1 MMTTDWL
8 WSIALYTAVIFALVG
23 AAGLIH
29 PLRRVHRSNRRHAAV
44 MMLLGLAAAYAIW
57 RSMPPA
63 QTSTTHHAIDEF
75 APVFHFREQHE
86 TTIAAPPAR
95 VYSAIRAVSAD
106 EIAWFQTFTWLRRF
120 GRSGPESILNAPEHQ
135 PIIDVA
141 TKTGFLLLQDQ
152 PPREVVIGAI
162 VVRPPGTSRPNQ
174 FAADD
179 YKQLAL
185 PGFAKATM
193 NFRIEEL
200 SGGISKV
207 VTETRVFATDR
218 TALGRFTPYW
228 RVIFPGSAILR
239 ITWLRAIK
247 SRAERAS

>member
-1 MMTTDWL
+1 MV
-8 WSIALYTAVIFALVG
+8 AVEGREAAVRFLEAHFEQLAARLEPELEGANPVERMAIITRARTEDGYMAEG
-23 AAGLIH
+23 AATFCCGTL
-29 PLRRVHRSNRRHAAV
+29 
-44 MMLLGLAAAYAIW
+44 
-57 RSMPPA
+57 
-63 QTSTTHHAIDEF
+63 TEHHC
-75 APVFHFREQHE
+75 
-86 TTIAAPPAR
+86 
-95 VYSAIRAVSAD
+95 AIRAVSAD
-106 EIAWFQTFTWLRRF
+106 EIALFQTLTWLRRF

-152 PPREVVIGAI
+152 PREVVIGAI

-193 NFRIEEL
+193 TFRIEEQ
-200 SGGISKV
+200 SGGMSRV

-218 TALGRFTPYW
+218 AALGRFTPYW

-247 SRAERAS
+247 ARAERAS

>member
-1 MMTTDWL
+1 
-8 WSIALYTAVIFALVG
+8 
-23 AAGLIH
+23 
-29 PLRRVHRSNRRHAAV
+29 
-44 MMLLGLAAAYAIW
+44 
-57 RSMPPA
+57 MPPA
-63 QTSTTHHAIDEF
+63 QSSTERHAIDEF
-75 APVFHFREQHE
+75 APVFHFREQHA

-106 EIAWFQTFTWLRRF
+106 EIALFQTLTWLRRF

-152 PPREVVIGAI
+152 PREVVIGAI

-193 NFRIEEL
+193 TFRIEEQ
-200 SGGISKV
+200 SGGMSRV

-218 TALGRFTPYW
+218 AALGRFTPYW

-247 SRAERAS
+247 ARAERAS

>member
-8 WSIALYTAVIFALVG
+8 WSIALYTAAIFGLVG
-23 AAGLIH
+23 AFGLIH
-29 PLRRVHRSNRRHAAV
+29 PLRRVHRGNRRHAAV

-57 RSMPPA
+57 RSMPPS
-63 QTSTTHHAIDEF
+63 QTSMTHHAIDEF
-75 APVFHFREQHE
+75 APVFHFREHHE
-86 TTIAAPPAR
+86 TTIAAPPTS

-106 EIAWFQTFTWLRRF
+106 EIALFETFTWIRRF
-120 GRSGPESILNAPEHQ
+120 GRSGPESILNAPQHQ

-141 TKTGFLLLQDQ
+141 TKTGFLLLRED

-162 VVRPPGTSRPNQ
+162 VVAPPGTSRPKQ
-174 FAADD
+174 FGAGD
-179 YKQLAL
+179 YQQLSL

-193 NFRIEEL
+193 NFRIEEMH
-200 SGGISKV
+200 SGVSKV

-218 TALGRFTPYW
+218 VALRRFTPYW
-228 RVIFPGSAILR
+228 RLIFPGSAILR
-239 ITWLRAIK
+239 MTWLRAIK